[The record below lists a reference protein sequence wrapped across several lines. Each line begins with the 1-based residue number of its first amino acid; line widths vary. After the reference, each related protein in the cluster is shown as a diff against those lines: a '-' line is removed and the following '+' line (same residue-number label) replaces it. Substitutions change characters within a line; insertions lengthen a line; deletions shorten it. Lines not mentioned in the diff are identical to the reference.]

1 MAIPPLVALE
11 IGTTKTIALVGELRE
26 GGNVMI
32 TGMGTHPSAGVRKGE
47 IIDLENAMACVRSA
61 FAVAEESGKVT
72 IRQVHVALS
81 GGHIRSLVNRG
92 SVPVIDKDGEIVQDD
107 IEQVMEVARAVN
119 LPPER
124 DIIHTV
130 CQHFCIDDQERV
142 IRPEGM
148 EGTKLSLDMLV
159 LHGVRTLLRNTVKV
173 VRSIPME
180 VQDVAFSGLCSGL
193 AVLTP
198 EQKKS
203 GVIVVDLGG
212 GTTDYIAYAN
222 NVLAAAGTLGLGGDH
237 VTNDIALAF
246 NIPISQADR
255 VKREAGSAVINVP
268 NASQRIALPAEVGF
282 QSRSLSLGSLNTV
295 INARLDEMLGMI
307 RKRLQQEMILPLI
320 GAGIVLTGGGAHQK
334 GVVQVAEEIFGLPCS
349 IGKPRN
355 VSGLATA
362 TEGPEYAT
370 CIGMVQYGFKTMLDH
385 RQGAGLGAWI
395 KGLFVK

>member
-1 MAIPPLVALE
+1 
-11 IGTTKTIALVGELRE
+11 
-26 GGNVMI
+26 
-32 TGMGTHPSAGVRKGE
+32 
-47 IIDLENAMACVRSA
+47 
-61 FAVAEESGKVT
+61 
-72 IRQVHVALS
+72 
-81 GGHIRSLVNRG
+81 
-92 SVPVIDKDGEIVQDD
+92 
-107 IEQVMEVARAVN
+107 
-119 LPPER
+119 
-124 DIIHTV
+124 
-130 CQHFCIDDQERV
+130 
-142 IRPEGM
+142 
-148 EGTKLSLDMLV
+148 
-159 LHGVRTLLRNTVKV
+159 
-173 VRSIPME
+173 ME